1 MMARVWLRMIL
12 CVLVAS
18 SAAACCCAV
27 PSPARSGVSN
37 LTGIWRAEYDEREF
51 RMGGCIDIP
60 TGVETLTLRADGTY
74 QQVYDDGKGY
84 VHTSTWNN
92 WYQDDSGGRAV
103 LHLEGG
109 RFYPLGIKRAESLS
123 RGPWVYTDENGYGWG
138 RSLELN
144 STEVVLFVTHHW
156 YILKDEHEVTLDYP
170 LVCDP
175 DSPVYVTFYLV
186 APAATPAALS

>member
-1 MMARVWLRMIL
+1 
-12 CVLVAS
+12 
-18 SAAACCCAV
+18 
-27 PSPARSGVSN
+27 
-37 LTGIWRAEYDEREF
+37 
-51 RMGGCIDIP
+51 MGGCIDIP

-84 VHTSTWNN
+84 VYTSTWNN

-109 RFYPLGIKRAESLS
+109 RYYPLGIKRAESLS